1 MFARLLGVWRG
12 GDATTI
18 ADLITTGYRGHMAH
32 LAEGERTAAS
42 DARWIEDDRATN
54 PDVTFNV
61 VDQVGADWRPWSRLV
76 AHGPDSRH
84 AHGMNVSRFEG
95 DLIAEEWAIWSD
107 WRED

>member
-1 MFARLLGVWRG
+1 MV
-12 GDATTI
+12 
-18 ADLITTGYRGHMAH
+18 H

-42 DARWIEDDRATN
+42 YARWIEDDRATN
-54 PDVTFNV
+54 PDVTCNV
-61 VDQVGADWRPWSRLV
+61 VDQVGADSRLRSRLV

-84 AHGMNVSRFEG
+84 AHGMNVSRFAG